1 MFSFLSKG
9 STQRRTLVFASATH
23 VWSDLFYALL
33 IPLLPLMQ
41 ADPDLGLSYAQ
52 VGLLR
57 SVYSGASAALQIPAG
72 ILAETLGEFWMLIG
86 GNIWVAAGLV
96 GMALVPSYLFL
107 LAITLVSG
115 LGGGTQHPLATS
127 MVSRA
132 YDERGRSTAIGI
144 VNFSGD
150 LGKMAAPI
158 LALLIALRNGWRTT
172 LRVAGLGG
180 IAFMAALMFV
190 RRGADSGLPAAKVA
204 DSEREGRRRVHMRGF
219 LALSGIG
226 FLDSGTR
233 SAALAFLPFIMKDK
247 SMSDEQIF
255 SLLIFLLAGGAAG
268 KFICGWLDDRYGS
281 IRLIW
286 GTKGLTAVLLLA
298 ALATP
303 PLAMAPLMVVLGMGL
318 NGTSSVLYSTVSA
331 FAPTSRRA
339 RIYGYYYTITETG
352 GTLAPAIYGRI
363 ADLFKLRTAMIA
375 MSLVTSLIL
384 PASLALRKPMADQER
399 PAGDSSPK
407 AK

>member
-1 MFSFLSKG
+1 M
-9 STQRRTLVFASATH
+9 
-23 VWSDLFYALL
+23 
-33 IPLLPLMQ
+33 
-41 ADPDLGLSYAQ
+41 
-52 VGLLR
+52 
-57 SVYSGASAALQIPAG
+57 
-72 ILAETLGEFWMLIG
+72 AETLGEFWLLIG

-132 YDERGRSTAIGI
+132 YDKRGRSTAIGI

-150 LGKMAAPI
+150 LGKMAAPV
-158 LALLIALRNGWRTT
+158 LALLIALRQGWRTT
-172 LRVAGLGG
+172 LRVAGFGG
-180 IAFMAALMFV
+180 IAFMTASMFV
-190 RRGADSGLPAAKVA
+190 RRGVNSGRPSATV
-204 DSEREGRRRVHMRGF
+204 DDTERDGPQRVNKRGF
-219 LALSGIG
+219 FALSGVG

-233 SAALAFLPFIMKDK
+233 SAALTFLPFIMKDK
-247 SMSDEQIF
+247 GLSDEQIF
-255 SLLIFLLAGGAAG
+255 TLLIFLLAGGAAG

-286 GTKGLTAVLLLA
+286 GTKGLTAALLLA
-298 ALATP
+298 AMATP
-303 PLAMAPLMVVLGMGL
+303 PLAMAPLMVVLGIGL

-339 RIYGYYYTITETG
+339 RIYGYYYTVTESG
-352 GTLAPAIYGRI
+352 GTLAPVIYGRV

-384 PASLALRKPMADQER
+384 PASLALRKPLADQEL
-399 PAGDSSPK
+399 PAEDPSPQ
-407 AK
+407 AE